1 MFLRLFRSEL
11 GASAV
16 SYAMVV
22 GLIALLG
29 VLAVQATGGKVAS
42 IFDAGA
48 TAVGEYTGLDG
59 GPESPANIPPS
70 VLTTSLPSATVGTA
84 FSVLLEAEDAD
95 GDDITWSATSLPAWL
110 DLSAAGLLSG
120 TPDTS
125 GTFDFDVSAADGN
138 GGSDTATL
146 SLSVVAPCV
155 PGNQTFASSYAG
167 PWGSAGDVNFST
179 TWTMPAGCST
189 LTIEVAGASGLGY
202 GANRN
207 GGTGGYGIVIY
218 DDVPVGQEF
227 FIRAGAMAHNG
238 HGAGYSGVFL
248 GNSENRGSA
257 LVIAGGGGN
266 TNGSTGTNTSFYNNG
281 GHGGGPNMNGANGYG
296 PFVSA
301 SPPTGGTQAGPG
313 TAGAGGTTAGSPGS
327 GFHGGAAPTYGG
339 HGGDGWYGGGGGAE
353 YQSGSNRYGHSGA
366 GGSGYA
372 NLALVEVQAAM
383 LGGGATTGNTHY
395 SSAGAMGNGWVTLS
409 WE

>member
-1 MFLRLFRSEL
+1 MILQFSRSES
-11 GASAV
+11 GASVV

-29 VLAVQATGGKVAS
+29 VIGVQATGGKVTS
-42 IFDAGA
+42 IFDASA
-48 TAVGEYTGLDG
+48 TAVGEYAGLDE
-59 GPESPANIPPS
+59 GPELPANIPPS
-70 VLTTSLPSATVGTA
+70 VLTTSLPSATAGTA

-95 GDDITWSATSLPAWL
+95 GDDVTWSSASLPAWL

-120 TPDTS
+120 TPPAS
-125 GTFDFDVSAADGN
+125 GTFDFDVSVADGN
-138 GGSDTATL
+138 GGSNTANLTL
-146 SLSVVAPCV
+146 SVSAPCV
-155 PGNQTFASSYAG
+155 PGNQTFASSYSG
-167 PWGSAGDVNFST
+167 PWGSADDVSFST

-189 LTIEVAGASGLGY
+189 LTIEVAGASGAGF

-207 GGTGGYGIVIY
+207 GGTGGYGIVVY
-218 DDVPVGQEF
+218 DDVPASQEF
-227 FIRAGAMAHNG
+227 FVRAGAMG
-238 HGAGYSGVFL
+238 SPSYSAGYSGVFL
-248 GNSENRGSA
+248 GASEVRGSA

-266 TNGSTGTNTSFYNNG
+266 TNGSSVGNTSYYNNG
-281 GHGGGPNMNGANGYG
+281 GHGGGPNVNGANGYG

-313 TAGAGGTTAGSPGS
+313 AAGAGGTTAGSPGS

-339 HGGDGWYGGGGGAE
+339 RGGDGWYGGGGGAA
-353 YQSGSNRYGHSGA
+353 YSGTNKYGHSGA

-383 LGGGATTGNTHY
+383 SGGGATTGNTHY
-395 SSAGAMGNGWVTLS
+395 SSAGATGNGWVTLS